1 MSSVNKVI
9 LVGYLG
15 ADPELRFTP
24 KGTPVANF
32 SIATTARFT
41 DSDGEKQERTEWHRV
56 LAWKRLA
63 EIVKE
68 YLKKGKQVYIEGRL
82 QTRKWQDQSGNDR
95 YTTEIVANNLV
106 MLGRAGDVSSEPPST
121 GSPPAEEPV
130 TVGTPGGDDDDLPF

>member
-15 ADPELRFTP
+15 ANPVLRYTP

-41 DSDGEKQERTEWHRV
+41 NSDGEKQERTEWHRV
-56 LAWKRLA
+56 LAWKRLG
-63 EIVKE
+63 EIANE

-82 QTRKWQDQSGNDR
+82 QTRSWEDQSGTKR
-95 YTTEIVANNLV
+95 YATEVIVNNLV
-106 MLGRAGDVSSEPPST
+106 LLGRASDVSSEPPST
-121 GSPPAEEPV
+121 VTPPVEEPV
-130 TVGTPGGDDDDLPF
+130 TSGAPGADDDDLPF